1 MELWGDF
8 MPVVFTCPCAE
19 VRHVHIPAAT
29 WSSTYEMDTQ
39 TPKRKMSEVYLAGDS
54 ITYIDSELNEVTF
67 DKTTDMIIFIN

>member
-8 MPVVFTCPCAE
+8 MPVIFTCPCAE
-19 VRHVHIPAAT
+19 VRHVYIPAAT
-29 WSSTYEMDTQ
+29 WSSTYEMDIQ